1 MNRLRSKKV
10 FFKCFQG
17 DLKLFFVFIMKTFF
31 SMQGCLHK
39 IRRLCCQFVRFVS
52 MLIENQLS
60 YLLPYLFKGIFFQ
73 DKIKTNVGKV
83 LIDNFQ
89 FFSKEL

>member
-31 SMQGCLHK
+31 SMQD
-39 IRRLCCQFVRFVS
+39 S
-52 MLIENQLS
+52 S
-60 YLLPYLFKGIFFQ
+60 ALLPIC
-73 DKIKTNVGKV
+73 KV
-83 LIDNFQ
+83 CFDAY
-89 FFSKEL
+89 